1 MRCVHL
7 LSSESSTLHF
17 GWERR
22 RGSGPLATPR
32 VESQYITF
40 WVGETPRERATGY
53 SPCGIPPRGDGGGGK
68 GDEVREVFL
77 TKVLG
82 GTPSGDKVVD
92 DEVRE
97 VLLTKVL
104 GANGNEDDEVREVLH
119 TKVLGGPGGGKV
131 DESTTAA
138 A

>member
-1 MRCVHL
+1 M
-7 LSSESSTLHF
+7 
-17 GWERR
+17 
-22 RGSGPLATPR
+22 
-32 VESQYITF
+32 ESQYITF

>member
-1 MRCVHL
+1 MSVRTIICVCI
-7 LSSESSTLHF
+7 TVVF
-17 GWERR
+17 M
-22 RGSGPLATPR
+22 LAKHSL
-32 VESQYITF
+32 E
-40 WVGETPRERATGY
+40 VGIMRERATGY